1 MNIYSNVTELVGHTP
16 IVELQKI
23 AKAEGI
29 KARIFA
35 KLENYNPTGSMK
47 DRVALAMIRDAEASG
62 KLTAGGTIIE
72 PTSGNTGIGLAAIGA
87 YLGYKVIIVMPDSM
101 SVERRKLMQIYG
113 AELVLTPGAKG
124 MSGAIAK
131 ANEFV
136 AEMDNAIV
144 AGQFDNPA
152 NPKAHYDVTGPEIWA
167 QMDGKVDALVAG
179 VGTGGSLSG
188 NGVAGQFDNPANP
201 KAHYDVTG
209 PEIWAQM
216 DGKVDALVAGVGT
229 GGSLSGNGR
238 YLKDQRADIQV
249 IAVEPKASAVLSG
262 GQAGPHALQGIGAG
276 FVPGALDTEVY
287 DEVMPIANEDA
298 LAMVGRLARE
308 EGLFM
313 GISSAAA
320 LLGALQW
327 AKRDENEGKNVV
339 VLLPDTGM
347 RYLSTEGIFE

>member
-113 AELVLTPGAKG
+113 VELVLTPGAQG

-131 ANEFV
+131 ANELV
-136 AEMDNAIV
+136 AEMDNAI
-144 AGQFDNPA
+144 
-152 NPKAHYDVTGPEIWA
+152 
-167 QMDGKVDALVAG
+167 
-179 VGTGGSLSG
+179 
-188 NGVAGQFDNPANP
+188 VAGQFDNPANP

>member
-167 QMDGKVDALVAG
+167 QMDGKV
-179 VGTGGSLSG
+179 
-188 NGVAGQFDNPANP
+188 N
-201 KAHYDVTG
+201 
-209 PEIWAQM
+209 
-216 DGKVDALVAGVGT
+216 ALVAGVGT

-298 LAMVGRLARE
+298 LVMVGRLARE

>member
-113 AELVLTPGAKG
+113 AELVLTPGAQG

-131 ANEFV
+131 ANELV

-152 NPKAHYDVTGPEIWA
+152 N
-167 QMDGKVDALVAG
+167 
-179 VGTGGSLSG
+179 S
-188 NGVAGQFDNPANP
+188 

>member
-113 AELVLTPGAKG
+113 AELVLTPGAQG

-136 AEMDNAIV
+136 AEMDNAI
-144 AGQFDNPA
+144 
-152 NPKAHYDVTGPEIWA
+152 
-167 QMDGKVDALVAG
+167 
-179 VGTGGSLSG
+179 
-188 NGVAGQFDNPANP
+188 VAGQFDNPANP

-298 LAMVGRLARE
+298 LVMVGRLARE

-327 AKRDENEGKNVV
+327 AKHDENEGKNVV

>member
-113 AELVLTPGAKG
+113 ADLVLTPGAQG

-131 ANEFV
+131 ANELV
-136 AEMDNAIV
+136 AEMDNAI
-144 AGQFDNPA
+144 
-152 NPKAHYDVTGPEIWA
+152 
-167 QMDGKVDALVAG
+167 
-179 VGTGGSLSG
+179 
-188 NGVAGQFDNPANP
+188 VAGQFDNPANP

>member
-113 AELVLTPGAKG
+113 AELVLTPGAQG

-131 ANEFV
+131 ANELV
-136 AEMDNAIV
+136 AEMDNAI
-144 AGQFDNPA
+144 
-152 NPKAHYDVTGPEIWA
+152 
-167 QMDGKVDALVAG
+167 
-179 VGTGGSLSG
+179 
-188 NGVAGQFDNPANP
+188 VAGQFDNPANP

-327 AKRDENEGKNVV
+327 TKRDENEGKNVV

>member
-131 ANEFV
+131 ANELV
-136 AEMDNAIV
+136 AEMDNAI
-144 AGQFDNPA
+144 
-152 NPKAHYDVTGPEIWA
+152 
-167 QMDGKVDALVAG
+167 
-179 VGTGGSLSG
+179 
-188 NGVAGQFDNPANP
+188 VAGQFDNPANP

-276 FVPGALDTEVY
+276 FVPGALDNEVY

>member
-113 AELVLTPGAKG
+113 AELVLTPGAQG

-131 ANEFV
+131 ANELV
-136 AEMDNAIV
+136 AEMDNAI
-144 AGQFDNPA
+144 
-152 NPKAHYDVTGPEIWA
+152 
-167 QMDGKVDALVAG
+167 
-179 VGTGGSLSG
+179 
-188 NGVAGQFDNPANP
+188 VAGQFDNPANP

-298 LAMVGRLARE
+298 LALVGRLARE

-327 AKRDENEGKNVV
+327 TKRDENEGKNVV

>member
-1 MNIYSNVTELVGHTP
+1 
-16 IVELQKI
+16 
-23 AKAEGI
+23 
-29 KARIFA
+29 
-35 KLENYNPTGSMK
+35 MK

-113 AELVLTPGAKG
+113 AELVLTPGAQG

-131 ANEFV
+131 ANELV
-136 AEMDNAIV
+136 AEMDNAI
-144 AGQFDNPA
+144 
-152 NPKAHYDVTGPEIWA
+152 
-167 QMDGKVDALVAG
+167 
-179 VGTGGSLSG
+179 
-188 NGVAGQFDNPANP
+188 VAGQFDNPANP

>member
-47 DRVALAMIRDAEASG
+47 DRVALAMIRNAEASG

-131 ANEFV
+131 ANELV
-136 AEMDNAIV
+136 AEMDNAI
-144 AGQFDNPA
+144 
-152 NPKAHYDVTGPEIWA
+152 
-167 QMDGKVDALVAG
+167 
-179 VGTGGSLSG
+179 
-188 NGVAGQFDNPANP
+188 VAGQFDNPANP

>member
-188 NGVAGQFDNPANP
+188 NG
-201 KAHYDVTG
+201 
-209 PEIWAQM
+209 
-216 DGKVDALVAGVGT
+216 
-229 GGSLSGNGR
+229 R

-262 GQAGPHALQGIGAG
+262 GQAGPHSLQGIGAG

>member
-23 AKAEGI
+23 AEAEGA

-62 KLTAGGTIIE
+62 KLATGGTIIE

-131 ANEFV
+131 ANELV
-136 AEMDNAIV
+136 AEMENAIV

-167 QMDGKVDALVAG
+167 QMDG
-179 VGTGGSLSG
+179 
-188 NGVAGQFDNPANP
+188 Q
-201 KAHYDVTG
+201 
-209 PEIWAQM
+209 
-216 DGKVDALVAGVGT
+216 VDALVAGVGT

-238 YLKDQRADIQV
+238 YLKEQRADIQV

-276 FVPGALDTEVY
+276 FVPDALDTDVY
-287 DEVMPIANEDA
+287 DEVMPIANDDA

>member
-167 QMDGKVDALVAG
+167 QMDGKV
-179 VGTGGSLSG
+179 
-188 NGVAGQFDNPANP
+188 N
-201 KAHYDVTG
+201 
-209 PEIWAQM
+209 
-216 DGKVDALVAGVGT
+216 ALVAGVGT

>member
-1 MNIYSNVTELVGHTP
+1 MNIYSNITELVGHTP

-23 AKAEGI
+23 AQAEGAQ
-29 KARIFA
+29 ARIFA

-47 DRVALAMIRDAEASG
+47 DRVALAMIRDAEESG
-62 KLTAGGTIIE
+62 KLTQGGTIIE

-131 ANEFV
+131 ANEMV
-136 AEMDNAIV
+136 TEMDNAII

-167 QMDGKVDALVAG
+167 QMDG
-179 VGTGGSLSG
+179 
-188 NGVAGQFDNPANP
+188 Q
-201 KAHYDVTG
+201 
-209 PEIWAQM
+209 
-216 DGKVDALVAGVGT
+216 VDALVAGVGT

-238 YLKDQRADIQV
+238 YLKAQRADIQV

-287 DEVMPIANEDA
+287 DEVVPIANEA
-298 LAMVGRLARE
+298 AWAMVGRLARE

-320 LLGALQW
+320 LLAALEW
-327 AKRDENEGKNVV
+327 AKRDENKGKNVV

-347 RYLSTEGIFE
+347 RYLSTEEIFQ

>member
-62 KLTAGGTIIE
+62 KITAGGTIIE

-113 AELVLTPGAKG
+113 AELVLTPGAQG

-136 AEMDNAIV
+136 AEMDNAI
-144 AGQFDNPA
+144 
-152 NPKAHYDVTGPEIWA
+152 
-167 QMDGKVDALVAG
+167 
-179 VGTGGSLSG
+179 
-188 NGVAGQFDNPANP
+188 VAGQFDNPANP

-327 AKRDENEGKNVV
+327 SKRDENEGKNVV

-347 RYLSTEGIFE
+347 RYLSTGGIFE

>member
-1 MNIYSNVTELVGHTP
+1 MNIYSNITELVGHTP

-23 AKAEGI
+23 AQAEGAQ
-29 KARIFA
+29 ARIFA

-47 DRVALAMIRDAEASG
+47 DRVALAMIRDAEESG
-62 KLTAGGTIIE
+62 KLTQGGTIIE

-131 ANEFV
+131 ANELV
-136 AEMDNAIV
+136 TEMDNAII

-167 QMDGKVDALVAG
+167 QMDG
-179 VGTGGSLSG
+179 
-188 NGVAGQFDNPANP
+188 Q
-201 KAHYDVTG
+201 
-209 PEIWAQM
+209 
-216 DGKVDALVAGVGT
+216 VDALVAGVGT

-238 YLKDQRADIQV
+238 YLKAQRADIQV

-287 DEVMPIANEDA
+287 DEVVPIANEA
-298 LAMVGRLARE
+298 AWVMVGRLARE

-320 LLGALQW
+320 LLAALEW
-327 AKRDENEGKNVV
+327 AKRDENKGKNVV

-347 RYLSTEGIFE
+347 RYLSTEEIFQ

>member
-131 ANEFV
+131 ANELV
-136 AEMDNAIV
+136 AEMDNAI
-144 AGQFDNPA
+144 
-152 NPKAHYDVTGPEIWA
+152 
-167 QMDGKVDALVAG
+167 
-179 VGTGGSLSG
+179 
-188 NGVAGQFDNPANP
+188 VAGQFDNPANP

-262 GQAGPHALQGIGAG
+262 GQAGHHALQGIGAG

>member
-113 AELVLTPGAKG
+113 AELVLTPGAQG

-167 QMDGKVDALVAG
+167 QMDGKV
-179 VGTGGSLSG
+179 
-188 NGVAGQFDNPANP
+188 N
-201 KAHYDVTG
+201 
-209 PEIWAQM
+209 
-216 DGKVDALVAGVGT
+216 ALVAGVGT

-262 GQAGPHALQGIGAG
+262 GQAGPHASQGIGAG

-298 LAMVGRLARE
+298 LVMVGRLARE